1 MEVTE
6 DTTLVD
12 IVLGLWGIPLY
23 RGDAGMTGL
32 DRVRSE
38 VDSVEATENPK
49 EDIVRDVGE
58 PGGLVAIVETS
69 IEKGAATAEVTI
81 LVLVVP
87 CVVRGKR
94 PVVGGCWF
102 GCSM

>member
-1 MEVTE
+1 MEVTV

-49 EDIVRDVGE
+49 EDIVRDIGE
-58 PGGLVAIVETS
+58 PGGLVAVEETA
-69 IEKGAATAEVTI
+69 IEKGEVTI
-81 LVLVVP
+81 LLLVVP